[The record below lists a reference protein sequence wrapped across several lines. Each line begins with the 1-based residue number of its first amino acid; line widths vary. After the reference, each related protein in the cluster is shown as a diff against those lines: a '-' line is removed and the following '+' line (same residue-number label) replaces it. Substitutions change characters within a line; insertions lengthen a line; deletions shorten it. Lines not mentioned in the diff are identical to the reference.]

1 MGGDRN
7 DDCLARW
14 TGLLL
19 RAEWMDEDW
28 WWWSVYDMED
38 NEIQIDTSNEYD
50 ERFIGGEV
58 ARNKAESIAR
68 IYILDL
74 IRNSN

>member
-1 MGGDRN
+1 
-7 DDCLARW
+7 
-14 TGLLL
+14 
-19 RAEWMDEDW
+19 MDEDW